1 MVINIS
7 IFISLLSNRVCFDAL
22 QCRATPDPPHADI
35 ALLFVCLQMVFGFR
49 SMDYLKTHTMSY
61 SATAEQYAPYFT
73 RMMSDYSSYY
83 AGAPEG
89 SVMEKDEKW
98 PLIIAAAV
106 MITPILLLAG
116 LVVSR

>member
-1 MVINIS
+1 
-7 IFISLLSNRVCFDAL
+7 
-22 QCRATPDPPHADI
+22 
-35 ALLFVCLQMVFGFR
+35 
-49 SMDYLKTHTMSY
+49 MDYLKTHTMSY

-106 MITPILLLAG
+106 MITPIFVAG
-116 LVVSR
+116 WAGGLKVDPAYRQSVRAWSSAH